1 MKLVSCS
8 KLMMTSC
15 PRVLIR
21 PSTFPRLS
29 LKYPTKTIHTS
40 SADLFKSQGRPK
52 GGKDSATI
60 IGSSDP
66 DSQDHVFESMYAQP
80 PIPAMPLA
88 SMVFQDTHK
97 WDMNTAVECGLTG
110 RNYTYGKLRDL
121 TWRFGGWLQKWN
133 KNSNPTVAILSPNT
147 PEYPIVYF
155 GTIAA
160 GGIVTTINATYTPE
174 EIANQLSDSG
184 AQLLVVES
192 IMEPLADAALQLLRS
207 DIPIIVNGKS
217 ARGRPNLQEIVT
229 DVNTP
234 FASDMEYNP
243 DLVAILPYSSGTT
256 GKPKGVE
263 LTHSA
268 LNAGFTM
275 CHFPEALNIGMAEG
289 SRQEILMG
297 LMPFFHIYGI
307 MVFLISGLRQG
318 AKIVTLPKFDPTT
331 FISVLKMKKMTV
343 LHTVPPLLQFIALS
357 PEVTPEY
364 LSQVNIVMCG
374 AAPVPAMAAT
384 ALKKKAGPNLRFQ
397 EAFAMTETLCTHM
410 TPKGGEKI
418 GYCGRLVPY
427 AKAKI
432 IDLKTGTSLPPGSK
446 GELCI
451 KAPSLMTGYHNNPE
465 ATKNTIDESGWLHT
479 GDVAICD
486 EDGYFSVVD
495 RIKELIKVKGLQV
508 APSELE
514 DILLDHPGVADVGV
528 IGIPD
533 DRAGEVPRAYIV
545 PRQKNLSGKEIQ
557 SFLENR
563 VAPHKKL
570 AGGVKFVEALPKS
583 ATGKL
588 LRRELKKMA
597 ENEQ

>member
-1 MKLVSCS
+1 MRFHTCS
-8 KLMMTSC
+8 KLMMAACS
-15 PRVLIR
+15 RAFLF
-21 PSTFPRLS
+21 SSASPRLS
-29 LKYPTKTIHTS
+29 WRYPSRNIHTRS
-40 SADLFKSQGRPK
+40 LSRVQSRGN
-52 GGKDSATI
+52 KDSAATK
-60 IGSSDP
+60 GSFDP
-66 DSQDHVFESMYAQP
+66 ESQDYVHESIYAEP
-80 PIPAMPLA
+80 PIPAMPVA
-88 SMVFQDTHK
+88 SMVFQDTQK
-97 WDMNTAVECGLTG
+97 WDKNIALECGLTG
-110 RNYTYGKLRDL
+110 RCYTYGKLRDM
-121 TWRFGGWLQKWN
+121 TWRFGGWLQRWSKG
-133 KNSNPTVAILSPNT
+133 SHPTVAILSPNT
-147 PEYPIVYF
+147 PEYPVVYF

-160 GGIVTTINATYTPE
+160 GGIITTINATYTPE
-174 EIANQLSDSG
+174 EVANQLSDSG
-184 AQLLVVES
+184 AHLLVVES
-192 IMEPLADAALQLLRS
+192 IMEPLADAVLQILRR
-207 DIPIIVNGKS
+207 DIPIIVNGTS
-217 ARGRPNLQEIVT
+217 AKGRPSLQEIVN
-229 DVNTP
+229 DANTP

-243 DLVAILPYSSGTT
+243 DRVAILPYSSGTT
-256 GKPKGVE
+256 GKPKGVM
-263 LTHSA
+263 LTHRA

-318 AKIVTLPKFDPTT
+318 AKIVTLPKFDPKT
-331 FISVLKMKKMTV
+331 FVSVLKKEKMTV
-343 LHTVPPLLQFIALS
+343 LHTVPPLLQFIAFS
-357 PEVTPEY
+357 PEVTPQD
-364 LSQVNIVMCG
+364 LSQVRILMCG
-374 AAPVPAMAAT
+374 AAPVPVMAAA
-384 ALKKKAGPNLRFQ
+384 ALKKKAGSNLQFQ

-410 TPKGGEKI
+410 TPEGGEKI

-432 IDLKTGTSLPPGSK
+432 VDLNTGASLPPGSE

-465 ATKNTIDESGWLHT
+465 ATKETVDENGWLHT

-514 DILLDHPGVADVGV
+514 EILLEHPGVADVGI
-528 IGIPD
+528 IGVPD
-533 DRAGEVPRAYIV
+533 ARAGEVPRAYIV
-545 PRQKNLSGKEIQ
+545 PRRKTLSEKEVQ

-570 AGGVKFVEALPKS
+570 AGGVKFVDALPKS
-583 ATGKL
+583 TTGKL

-597 ENEQ
+597 ENEP